1 MENKFTKEVK
11 KHIYLT
17 EDDIKILEKY
27 EISYQ
32 DVLNMKELI
41 FRIEDIINNNF
52 VFDDLENL
60 LIKLTEYNYYFDTNK

>member
-1 MENKFTKEVK
+1 
-11 KHIYLT
+11 
-17 EDDIKILEKY
+17 
-27 EISYQ
+27 
-32 DVLNMKELI
+32 MKELI